1 MKGFSSLLLKVVLP
15 ILLLIIVFKQNSLY
29 GFGVILIL
37 ILIGVF
43 YSRSEI
49 FAFIGNLK
57 YKKGEYDD
65 SIKWLRRA
73 YNTKG
78 CIIKYKNGFG
88 YLLIKL
94 GRIEEAEQIL
104 TEISNSKLTKDEGM
118 LVKCNLS
125 LLVWKKG
132 NIYKAISMLQEVY
145 KDFKHSNV
153 YSSLGYLLILKGD
166 LEKALQFNLEAYDY
180 NDCSAVI
187 QDNLGQNY
195 YLLGQYDK
203 AEEIYEKTLA
213 SNPSFPEAYFNY
225 SLVLAKKGKLDK
237 ALELAQKSLDYQ
249 FTAIGTITKEAVILK
264 IDELKRMKYN
274 NKCM

>member
-1 MKGFSSLLLKVVLP
+1 M
-15 ILLLIIVFKQNSLY
+15 
-29 GFGVILIL
+29 
-37 ILIGVF
+37 
-43 YSRSEI
+43 
-49 FAFIGNLK
+49 
-57 YKKGEYDD
+57 
-65 SIKWLRRA
+65 
-73 YNTKG
+73 
-78 CIIKYKNGFG
+78 
-88 YLLIKL
+88 
-94 GRIEEAEQIL
+94 
-104 TEISNSKLTKDEGM
+104 
-118 LVKCNLS
+118 
-125 LLVWKKG
+125 
-132 NIYKAISMLQEVY
+132 
-145 KDFKHSNV
+145 
-153 YSSLGYLLILKGD
+153 
-166 LEKALQFNLEAYDY
+166 EAYDY

-213 SNPSFPEAYFNY
+213 SNPSFPEAYYNY